1 MYTHLRCHAHRNSS
15 SFPDGPGSRISI
27 FILKLNE
34 APFIFKLYFCTAA
47 NELARSLQVPLE
59 DIGVLFGSIMST
71 GTVSKSAK
79 QKLPR
84 MSLGH
89 KAIDFAERGESP
101 VFFGSGQVLFVVRR
115 VNRAETSRLQGIGF
129 RFSEIKYVVD
139 TLAES
144 LEVTSEELHPKLD
157 SMRAS
162 SQGEHLLKQGVHL
175 AYFTLRPTLGPDM
188 NILVRKNATN
198 MLPTALLQ
206 DEKLNEWELDS
217 LGRLDGLTVSTC
229 LEVLQQQSIL
239 STPGEEDF
247 RIKLLKVLRHLTL
260 EINDASFGDAKMLAR
275 PLAVPCRPPDGQK
288 PQHGA
293 YLIALRHT
301 LDAHQHNNINSAFQF
316 ISLKFFLCQQHAY
329 KGSPD
334 NEQFGIQIE
343 QEFADFKKHSNDS
356 YVRESIK
363 GDSTDSA
370 AISPKKM
377 WSPRRQFFGSN
388 RGDTSSEKGL
398 VISGQ
403 APARGGIQ
411 VLHKSDVD
419 ISEADRG
426 KTGSEIELA
435 TLGSSSE
442 AGIGDTDIGH
452 FAEELI
458 AMEMDERKIRLQ
470 VGSHGMEHFSN
481 IPL

>member
-1 MYTHLRCHAHRNSS
+1 MYTHLRCYAHRNSA
-15 SFPDGPGSRISI
+15 SFPDGPGSRISSI
-27 FILKLNE
+27 ILKLNE
-34 APFIFKLYFCTAA
+34 KPTIFKLSFCTAA
-47 NELARSLQVPLE
+47 NELARSLHVPLE
-59 DIGVLFGSIMST
+59 DIGDLFGSIMST
-71 GTVSKSAK
+71 GTVSKLAK
-79 QKLPR
+79 QKFSWI
-84 MSLGH
+84 SLRH
-89 KAIDFAERGESP
+89 KDIDSAERGESP
-101 VFFGSGQVLFVVRR
+101 VLFGSGQVLFIVRR

-144 LEVTSEELHPKLD
+144 LEVSCDELYPLLD

-162 SQGEHLLKQGVHL
+162 SQGEHVLKPGVHL
-175 AYFTLRPTLGPDM
+175 AYFTLRPVLGLDL
-188 NILVRKNATN
+188 NILVRKDATN
-198 MLPTALLQ
+198 LLPTALLQ
-206 DEKLNEWELDS
+206 DEELDEGALHA

-229 LEVLQQQSIL
+229 LDLLQQQSIL
-239 STPGEEDF
+239 STSGEEDF

-260 EINDASFGDAKMLAR
+260 EINDVSFGEAKLVAR
-275 PLAVPCRPPDGQK
+275 PLAVPCRPPDGQN
-288 PQHGA
+288 PHHGA

-301 LDAHQHNNINSAFQF
+301 LDAHQHNNISSAFQF
-316 ISLKFFLCQQHAY
+316 ISLKFFLCQQHAN

-334 NEQFGIQIE
+334 NDQFGNQIE

-363 GDSTDSA
+363 GDSTDTS

-377 WSPRRQFFGSN
+377 WSPHRQFFGSN
-388 RGDTSSEKGL
+388 RGETSSEKGL

-411 VLHKSDVD
+411 VLHKTDVD

-442 AGIGDTDIGH
+442 AGMD
-452 FAEELI
+452 FVEELL
-458 AMEMDERKIRLQ
+458 AMEMDDRKIRFQ

-481 IPL
+481 SPL